1 MKKAPV
7 KASAK
12 AKTAESKPEKKTAKV
27 AAPKVA
33 ASPKGGST
41 SGGKASAKT
50 EVKKAPKEAKVAA
63 PKAAKASK
71 AAPAAPGHALP
82 DEKQAI
88 IEKFAQKNGDT
99 GSPEVQVALLTH
111 KIDRLIEH
119 LDINKKDNH
128 SRRGL
133 LKVVAKRRRILN
145 YLVKIDKNRYQ
156 HLIGELGLKK

>member
-1 MKKAPV
+1 MKKASTSTKGRSLSGRKAPAKS
-7 KASAK
+7 KAS
-12 AKTAESKPEKKTAKV
+12 EEKKEKKV
-27 AAPKVA
+27 
-33 ASPKGGST
+33 T
-41 SGGKASAKT
+41 KT
-50 EVKKAPKEAKVAA
+50 VKAA
-63 PKAAKASK
+63 PKAAMSPVKTEAKKAKK
-71 AAPAAPGHALP
+71 ATKPATKPTPAAAGHALP

-111 KIDRLIEH
+111 KIGRLIEH